1 MSRRFSLGRA
11 LASENWNEE
20 EYPNQISA
28 EEADVMNQEAV
39 AIGNEIERDIES
51 VDATLDKADSLEDMA
66 VVADEIVEATPGEVA
81 LAQIAGDMATAGDE
95 ELTGDDVVEVAAESN
110 GVRRIAAESL
120 REKVSTIWENIKK
133 VLKEIWA
140 KVEKFF
146 YNIFGNIPRLRK
158 EVEAMRKRAEQIE
171 EDGKVQKSENAKLEF
186 ANGVESLKVNQAPAK
201 NNTELSNGFE
211 ASLKV
216 AKYLSKSSDL
226 ANFGKS
232 LKEAIEAFEPA
243 DSAGNT
249 DAGLAKV
256 VEKVKAKDFFVFA
269 ANDNVSNLLGGRDFK
284 VTLPTFGD
292 KVGVAALE
300 EARKFRVQFETSG
313 GKSVKK
319 DAATFTA
326 LKTNEVEALLDKV
339 EEMLD
344 ALEEFHRG
352 KSRKEMMKYASEIE
366 KACDK
371 VSKEAN
377 SLDSETENRQT
388 LVSNSRAVFRLSTM
402 YAKMA
407 NVVSG
412 QLFTHS
418 LANVRAV
425 LMVCSRSLSTYTKD

>member
-110 GVRRIAAESL
+110 GVRRIASESL

-158 EVEAMRKRAEQIE
+158 EVEAMRKRAKQIE
-171 EDGKVQKSENAKLEF
+171 EDGKVQKSENTKLEF

-201 NNTELSNGFE
+201 NNAELTSGFE

-216 AKYLSKSSDL
+216 TKYLSKSSDL

-232 LKEAIEAFEPA
+232 LKEAIEAFEPT
-243 DSAGNT
+243 DSASNT

-377 SLDSETENRQT
+377 FLDSETENRQT

>member
-28 EEADVMNQEAV
+28 EEAEVMNQEAV

-110 GVRRIAAESL
+110 GVRRIASESL

-171 EDGKVQKSENAKLEF
+171 EDGKVQKSENTKLEF

-201 NNTELSNGFE
+201 NNAELTSGFE

-243 DSAGNT
+243 DSAS
-249 DAGLAKV
+249 DADVGLAKV

-377 SLDSETENRQT
+377 SLDSETENRQA

-412 QLFTHS
+412 QLYTHS

>member
-158 EVEAMRKRAEQIE
+158 EVEAMRKRAKQIE
-171 EDGKVQKSENAKLEF
+171 EDGKVQKSENTKLEF
-186 ANGVESLKVNQAPAK
+186 ANGVEALKVNQAPAK
-201 NNTELSNGFE
+201 NNAELTSGFE

-269 ANDNVSNLLGGRDFK
+269 ANDNVSNLLGRLDLK

-292 KVGVAALE
+292 KVGFGALE
-300 EARKFRVQFETSG
+300 AARKFRVQFETSG